1 MITNTDLKGTAMP
14 GPIVA
19 EVGQSPT
26 TFEFDIAH
34 HLPGRLRL
42 RSAVLKGNARA
53 CERAQHHLAQIGG
66 VKQASANPITGSV
79 LLGYDPNRLSPG
91 EVTEVLAAHGY
102 VLRAIEAETEAGDWW
117 ADRVA
122 SAVMDW
128 VVNALAERLAVAM
141 IAALA

>member
-1 MITNTDLKGTAMP
+1 M
-14 GPIVA
+14 
-19 EVGQSPT
+19 
-26 TFEFDIAH
+26 
-34 HLPGRLRL
+34 
-42 RSAVLKGNARA
+42 
-53 CERAQHHLAQIGG
+53 
-66 VKQASANPITGSV
+66 KQASANPITGSV
-79 LLGYDPNRLSPG
+79 LLGYDPNLLSTG

-117 ADRVA
+117 ADRIA

>member
-1 MITNTDLKGTAMP
+1 MITNTDLKGAAVP

-19 EVGQSPT
+19 GAGDRLVAL
-26 TFEFDIAH
+26 EFDLAH

-79 LLGYDPNRLSPG
+79 LLGYDPNLLSPG

-117 ADRVA
+117 ADRIA

-128 VVNALAERLAVAM
+128 VVNAFAERLAVAM